1 MKEKHPCLSAYTVAD
16 NIRERGR
23 TRGGRRRTTSCVS
36 AHQRGG
42 AEPSA
47 ASILPETQDMMV
59 PFWTKKKSSTTVL
72 NQCLEEFYIISL
84 VHLQHVKWII
94 LFRAPVHAAP
104 ACAGSG
110 EGSDH
115 FGSIVRSLSL
125 HFCKRLFPGLEPVT
139 SWSQGS
145 SFTTAPRLP
154 FWLHSFDSRYIFSLG
169 LFTKENDLG

>member
-1 MKEKHPCLSAYTVAD
+1 MLLS
-16 NIRERGR
+16 
-23 TRGGRRRTTSCVS
+23 
-36 AHQRGG
+36 
-42 AEPSA
+42 
-47 ASILPETQDMMV
+47 ETLSRFAIYRNQLGV
-59 PFWTKKKSSTTVL
+59 SSTYYDMKGTWTHAGWPPTNNVVRECAPAWWRRAL
-72 NQCLEEFYIISL
+72 CRQHTAEEFYIISL